1 MGTRPDPEARP
12 SANSILGAQ
21 IGRVRVGRLPTAPSQ
36 QTIISALL
44 RGARAAGWEL
54 GTAREGLLLHPY
66 PLGMGSGNL
75 KGCTWRFQVPAAERG
90 NRQRQAEGSGWESKG
105 RRWLAGR
112 WSLCLTGQ
120 I

>member
-66 PLGMGSGNL
+66 PWEWAVGILE
-75 KGCTWRFQVPAAERG
+75 AAHGDSRCQQLNGEIGRDRLRG
-90 NRQRQAEGSGWESKG
+90 VGGKVRGEGG
-105 RRWLAGR
+105 WLAGG
-112 WSLCLTGQ
+112 LCV
-120 I
+120 